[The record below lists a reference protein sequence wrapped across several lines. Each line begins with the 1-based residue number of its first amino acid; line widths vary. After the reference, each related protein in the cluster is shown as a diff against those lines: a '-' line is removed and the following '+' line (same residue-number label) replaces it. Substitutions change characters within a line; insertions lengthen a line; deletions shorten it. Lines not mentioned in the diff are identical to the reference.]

1 MPPPKPQPL
10 PTPRCHLLIGPPA
23 SGKTSLAAALL
34 PLLTLPDQPAPV
46 LLSSDE
52 QLLEPLR
59 QAIATGQ
66 QVIVEASHTSRPQR
80 LAVIQALPL
89 PAPVEWIGWWL
100 TTPLATCH
108 RWNGSRG
115 RQAVPEQAVADAHR
129 DLHGSKVFRPSRQEG
144 FASLVAIDPSSHT
157 PPELDQL
164 LRAKLA
170 GLSTSMAQARK
181 RAPRQNRLHGYSRM
195 LEFERLMHLLKLLS
209 EGHALTAPAAAAI
222 LHDRHGSCYADAA
235 AIEAD
240 LVWLEAQ
247 GFGSATPITSPVLP
261 PPCAVAEHHKGGWC
275 AYGDSDKF
283 RQLITFIRH
292 LLHHPFEHPLKTD
305 DDPIEAIQPTP
316 RQPTGSSKQLYEHL
330 GRQLTALY
338 PDLFPWGGWMHSL
351 HHDITDVIHP
361 YQLTTGHARKGFT
374 IGTAFLNG
382 PELIEMHSIVLDATT
397 RQHDPSPAGYELRD
411 KLSACLPRAGI
422 AIDERLPVRATANRS
437 IVDPELVAATALTR
451 HARQLEQAIVRREQ
465 IVIAKLSH
473 AGRFQPQDSSQTQ
486 VAAGAS
492 QGPST
497 VWPLQ
502 LLFHN
507 IAWYLAYEMQPV
519 PGHTHGL
526 IKTDRLDWLEWRS
539 SPPRQA
545 PPRSYAEQQA
555 SVALLHRLIK
565 RSGGIHFGGDPALQ
579 RCIGGSNAKAARAAM
594 TTLRFRCNQQVF
606 PFFVAGSAR
615 FPGQMRLS
623 KRRPHD
629 PWRHRADADALHQI
643 APDLNDDDHPYPV
656 EIKLPP
662 WTLREDFDFRRW
674 LFGFGNAIYIEQP
687 EELRIMQVHQARQL
701 IDTIT
706 AKAEAENQAKV
717 NAWNRRVT
725 P

>member
-1 MPPPKPQPL
+1 MPPPNLQPRPPL
-10 PTPRCHLLIGPPA
+10 RCHLLIGPPA
-23 SGKTSLAAALL
+23 SGKSSLAAALL
-34 PLLTLPDQPAPV
+34 PLLTHPDRPTPV
-46 LLSSDE
+46 LLSSG
-52 QLLEPLR
+52 EPLQER
-59 QAIATGQ
+59 LKLAIASGQ
-66 QVIVEASHTSRPQR
+66 PVIVEACHTSRAQR
-80 LAVIQALPL
+80 LALIQAMRL

-100 TTPLATCH
+100 TTPLATCQ
-108 RWNGSRG
+108 RWNAGRGSRALPD
-115 RQAVPEQAVADAHR
+115 QVLADAHGE
-129 DLHGSKVFRPSRQEG
+129 LHGSKVFRPSRQEG
-144 FASLVAIDPSSHT
+144 FASLVEVDPTSHT
-157 PPELDQL
+157 PQELEQL
-164 LRAKLA
+164 LRTKLA
-170 GLSTSMAQARK
+170 GLATSIAQARK
-181 RAPRQNRLHGYSRM
+181 RSPRRNRLHGYSR
-195 LEFERLMHLLKLLS
+195 LLDFERLLHVLQLLS
-209 EGHALTAPAAAAI
+209 EGHGLTAPAVAAI
-222 LHDRHGSCYADAA
+222 LQERHGSCYADVA
-235 AIEAD
+235 AIQAD
-240 LVWLEAQ
+240 LDWLETQ
-247 GFGSATPITSPVLP
+247 GFGSAMPVTTPVLP
-261 PPCAVAEHHKGGWC
+261 PPCTVADQHNGGWC
-275 AYGDSDKF
+275 AYGDSEKF
-283 RQLITFIRH
+283 SQLLTFIRH
-292 LLHHPFEHPLKTD
+292 LLHHPFEHPRATD
-305 DDPIEAIQPTP
+305 DDQIQAIHPTT
-316 RQPTGSSKQLYEHL
+316 RQSAASNKQLYAHL

-351 HHDITDVIHP
+351 HNDITDVIHP
-361 YQLTTGHARKGFT
+361 YQLSSGHARKGFT
-374 IGTAFLNG
+374 IGTALLNEA
-382 PELIEMHSIVLDATT
+382 ELIEMHSIVLDATT

-411 KLSACLPRAGI
+411 KLSDCLPRAGI

-437 IVDPELVAATALTR
+437 IVDPELVAPTALTR

-465 IVIAKLSH
+465 IVIARLSH
-473 AGRFQPQDSSQTQ
+473 AGRFQPQDSAQ
-486 VAAGAS
+486 VQAAAAG
-492 QGPST
+492 QGPWT

-507 IAWYLAYEMQPV
+507 IAWYLAYEKQPE
-519 PGHTHGL
+519 PGHAHGL

-539 SPPRQA
+539 CATPLA

-579 RCIGGSNAKAARAAM
+579 RRIGGSSAKAARAAM

-629 PWRHRADADALHQI
+629 PWRHRPDADALHQI

-687 EELRIMQVHQARQL
+687 EELRIMQVNQARQL

-717 NAWNRRVT
+717 NAWNRRVA

>member
-1 MPPPKPQPL
+1 MPPPNLQPL
-10 PTPRCHLLIGPPA
+10 PPLRCHLLIGPPA
-23 SGKTSLAAALL
+23 SGKSSLAAALL
-34 PLLTLPDQPAPV
+34 PLLTLPDRPAPV
-46 LLSSDE
+46 LLSSGE
-52 QLLEPLR
+52 ALAERLR
-59 QAIATGQ
+59 LATAGSQ
-66 QVIVEASHTSRPQR
+66 PVIVEACHTSRSQR
-80 LAVIQALPL
+80 LAVIQALQVA
-89 PAPVEWIGWWL
+89 APVEWIGWWL
-100 TTPLATCH
+100 TTPLPTCH
-108 RWNGSRG
+108 RWNGGRG
-115 RQAVPEQAVADAHR
+115 SQAVSEQAVADAYR
-129 DLHGSKVFRPSRQEG
+129 ELHGSKVFRPSRQEG
-144 FASLVAIDPSSHT
+144 FASLVAVDPSSHT
-157 PPELDQL
+157 PQELDQL
-164 LRAKLA
+164 LRTKLA
-170 GLSTSMAQARK
+170 GLSTSIAQAHK
-181 RAPRQNRLHGYSRM
+181 RAPRPNRLHGYSR
-195 LEFERLMHLLKLLS
+195 LLDFERLMHLLRLLS
-209 EGHALTAPAAAAI
+209 EGHGHTTADLVAI
-222 LHDRHGSCYADAA
+222 LQERHGPCYADPSV
-235 AIEAD
+235 IPAD
-240 LVWLEAQ
+240 LAWLEAQ
-247 GFGSATPITSPVLP
+247 GFGSATPVITPIVP
-261 PPCAVAEHHKGGWC
+261 PPCTVVDQHKGGWC
-275 AYGDSDKF
+275 TYGDSDKF

-292 LLHHPFEHPLKTD
+292 LLHHPFEHPRTTD
-305 DDPIEAIQPTP
+305 DDQIQAIQPTT
-316 RQPTGSSKQLYEHL
+316 RESASSSKQLYEHL
-330 GRQLTALY
+330 GHQLTALY

-351 HHDITDVIHP
+351 HNDITDVIHP
-361 YQLTTGHARKGFT
+361 YQLSSGHARKGFT
-374 IGTAFLNG
+374 IGTALLNEA
-382 PELIEMHSIVLDATT
+382 ELIEMHSIVLDATT

-437 IVDPELVAATALTR
+437 IVDPELVAPTALTR
-451 HARQLEQAIVRREQ
+451 HARQLEQVIVRREP
-465 IVIAKLSH
+465 IVIARLSH
-473 AGRFQPQDSSQTQ
+473 AGRFQPQDSAQAQ
-486 VAAGAS
+486 AAAAG
-492 QGPST
+492 QGPWT

-507 IAWYLAYEMQPV
+507 IAWYLAYEKQPE

-539 SPPRQA
+539 CATPLD

-579 RCIGGSNAKAARAAM
+579 RRIGGSSAKAARAAM

-629 PWRHRADADALHQI
+629 PWRHRPDADALHQI

-687 EELRIMQVHQARQL
+687 EELRIMQVNQARQL

-717 NAWNRRVT
+717 NAWNRRVAS
-725 P
+725 